1 MRFGL
6 GPLLA
11 AERSALGELA
21 ENGRNYAERMQM
33 ALPVSGEDWEA
44 LCAGASC
51 MAAMEEI
58 PAFLRSADAVNREF
72 EYPKSCLRQ
81 RALARKK
88 KEDLLRL
95 WNENFLRMDM
105 EYFRDKFDQANKKFF
120 GKGRA
125 LSALTAEL
133 QAYAS
138 FPVQPEKIPA
148 YLTEV
153 TFCQLGNNATG
164 RQGAGEQG
172 ESHER
177 WGGAGG
183 GAGPDQEKRRDAN
196 QKRTGETD
204 QLPFR

>member
-1 MRFGL
+1 
-6 GPLLA
+6 
-11 AERSALGELA
+11 
-21 ENGRNYAERMQM
+21 M

-58 PAFLRSADAVNREF
+58 PAFLRSADAVDREF

-81 RALARKK
+81 ESAGPEEKRGSASSV
-88 KEDLLRL
+88 
-95 WNENFLRMDM
+95 NENFLRMDM
-105 EYFRDKFDQANKKFF
+105 EYFGGKFDQANKKFF

-138 FPVQPEKIPA
+138 FPVETEKIPA

-153 TFCQLGNNATG
+153 TFNRYTY
-164 RQGAGEQG
+164 
-172 ESHER
+172 
-177 WGGAGG
+177 
-183 GAGPDQEKRRDAN
+183 RR
-196 QKRTGETD
+196 
-204 QLPFR
+204 